1 MPKQPNGDGNEDSVF
16 VGITLSPQSPAGPKT
31 HPKLVNVLLCLG
43 WRSKTSPLRRPDPK
57 VVCLLR
63 PSPSRRTH
71 PAFIVLMPKSFVHS
85 FYAMPRKSNTK
96 WTDEDD
102 RRLLELR
109 AAGKSERVIALA
121 LRRSPGS
128 VGTRLSTL
136 RARSH
141 AGLTTEVVLELDQP

>member
-1 MPKQPNGDGNEDSVF
+1 VKRLIYSKSISFQRSRDR
-16 VGITLSPQSPAGPKT
+16 AG
-31 HPKLVNVLLCLG
+31 
-43 WRSKTSPLRRPDPK
+43 
-57 VVCLLR
+57 
-63 PSPSRRTH
+63 TH
-71 PAFIVLMPKSFVHS
+71 PAFIVLMPKSFVYS